1 MWHHERMREN
11 WYSLA
16 HAIISG
22 RKPAEAYAELYG
34 TGERSSSANCSRLMA
49 KAAFRKLL
57 ADLREAKQA
66 DADAVRSELVAGH
79 LADSR
84 NEALSPADRR
94 AARIALAKMYG
105 LELNKAAVKVETS
118 EDEVFWRQ
126 AFTSAPLLKRDSE
139 KA

>member
-1 MWHHERMREN
+1 M
-11 WYSLA
+11 A

-34 TGERSSSANCSRLMA
+34 TSKQSSAANCSRLMA
-49 KAAFRKLL
+49 KGSFQKLL

-66 DADAVRSELVAGH
+66 DSDAVRAELVAGH

-84 NEALSPADRR
+84 NEKLSPVDRR

-105 LELNKAAVKVETS
+105 LEQGKASVKVEID
-118 EDEVFWRQ
+118 EDVLIWRQ
-126 AFTSAPLLKRDSE
+126 AMGCKPAMLRKDNE
-139 KA
+139 NA

>member
-1 MWHHERMREN
+1 MKEN

-34 TGERSSSANCSRLMA
+34 TSKQSSAANCSRLMA
-49 KAAFRKLL
+49 KVSFQKLL

-66 DADAVRSELVAGH
+66 DAEAVRAELVAGH

-84 NEALSPADRR
+84 NETLSPVDRR

-105 LELNKAAVKVETS
+105 LEQSRASVKVEID
-118 EDEVFWRQ
+118 EDEAIWRQ
-126 AFTSAPLLKRDSE
+126 AWGFRSAELKKDNKE
-139 KA
+139 T

>member
-1 MWHHERMREN
+1 MKEN

-34 TGERSSSANCSRLMA
+34 TSKQSSAANCSRLMA
-49 KAAFRKLL
+49 KESFQKLL

-66 DADAVRSELVAGH
+66 DADAVRAEIVAGH

-94 AARIALAKMYG
+94 AARLALAKLYG
-105 LELNKAAVKVETS
+105 LEQSKASVKVGLD
-118 EDEVFWRQ
+118 EDEKIFW
-126 AFTSAPLLKRDSE
+126 AAMTAKPPLLKKDN
-139 KA
+139 